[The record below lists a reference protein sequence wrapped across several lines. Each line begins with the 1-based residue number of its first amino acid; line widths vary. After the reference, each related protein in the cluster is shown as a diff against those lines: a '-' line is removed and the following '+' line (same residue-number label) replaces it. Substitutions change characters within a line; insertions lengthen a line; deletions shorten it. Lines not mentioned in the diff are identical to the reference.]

1 MGLLNRHSFS
11 LFVKHEYTSFFRV
24 SFQKGISQFRLYYFF
39 SKTLR
44 HNRHLTDPEV
54 FLLSRTKIV
63 KGIHIIY
70 FAKPVQPS
78 SFLINSSFSGK
89 ILKRMS
95 NDLIIRKMIELTIIY
110 NSWSKILQ
118 VFITTVKITKSN
130 VLVLTQSYN

>member
-1 MGLLNRHSFS
+1 M
-11 LFVKHEYTSFFRV
+11 
-24 SFQKGISQFRLYYFF
+24 
-39 SKTLR
+39 
-44 HNRHLTDPEV
+44 
-54 FLLSRTKIV
+54 
-63 KGIHIIY
+63 
-70 FAKPVQPS
+70 QPS

-130 VLVLTQSYN
+130 MLVLTQSYN